1 MDFTRAKAL
10 GSIQR
15 DQRASTQTLEWREYA
30 VCLDRFE
37 KQRIER
43 GWRGAVEHL
52 ADIDVSR
59 YRRHAEQ
66 ALAIRPPVSLRQPAL
81 MGQEGGASHEKHRER
96 READVGHRVFAVAPR
111 S

>member
-52 ADIDVSR
+52 AEYLKAHHHEIAQHVIATETADLSALTEPEIEAIAK
-59 YRRHAEQ
+59 RHM
-66 ALAIRPPVSLRQPAL
+66 ITV
-81 MGQEGGASHEKHRER
+81 
-96 READVGHRVFAVAPR
+96 V
-111 S
+111 

>member
-37 KQRIER
+37 KQRIEHAR
-43 GWRGAVEHL
+43 RRTVQHFSDMGIRR
-52 ADIDVSR
+52 DVCD
-59 YRRHAEQ
+59 AEQ
-66 ALAIRPPVSLRQPAL
+66 GLAVGPAVPLFQTAL
-81 MGQEGGASHEKHRER
+81 MAQEGPLPMKNTAN
-96 READVGHRVFAVAPR
+96 ADRPMSAMVY
-111 S
+111 